1 MGTDDTEMG
10 GTSPF
15 DTIRHE
21 DDTGGE
27 FWSARELAPVL
38 GYRRWEQFPSVIAKA
53 QEACEGSGYAPSDHF
68 REVSKMIPTGKG
80 AHRSVQDWHLSRYAC
95 YLVVMNG
102 DPQKPIIAAGQ
113 TYFAVQSR
121 RQELADEAALAGLS
135 EAQRRLFVREQL
147 RAHNKQ
153 LAEAANA
160 AGVITPRDFALFQ
173 DHGYRGLYAGET
185 ARLIAERKG
194 VKPGQILEYM
204 GSTELAANLFRATQ
218 TEEKLQRE
226 AISDKDLANRT
237 YHDVG
242 AAVRRTIAELGG
254 TMPEDLP
261 TPEQSIK
268 QLQSAEQKRLEAERQ
283 PSLFDSLSDDKGANE

>member
-1 MGTDDTEMG
+1 METD

-15 DTIRHE
+15 DAIRHE
-21 DDTGGE
+21 DGAGNE
-27 FWSARELAPVL
+27 YWSARELAKVL
-38 GYRRWEQFPSVIAKA
+38 GYTTNFRNFQPVIAKA
-53 QEACEGSGYAPSDHF
+53 ETSCESSGYATSDHF
-68 REVSKMIPTGKG
+68 AHVRTMIGTGKG
-80 AHRSVQDWHLSRYAC
+80 AQRAAEDVHLSRYAC

-102 DPQKPIIAAGQ
+102 DPDKPIIAAGQ
-113 TYFAVQSR
+113 TYFAEQTR
-121 RQELADEAALAGLS
+121 RQELADEAALPGLS
-135 EAQRRLFVREQL
+135 EAQRRLFVRKQL
-147 RAHNKQ
+147 RDHNKQ

-226 AISDKDLANRT
+226 GINDKDLANRT
-237 YHDVG
+237 HHVVG

-261 TPEQSIK
+261 TPEQSIQ
-268 QLQSAEQKRLEAERQ
+268 QLQRAEQKRLEAERQ
-283 PSLFDSLSDDKGANE
+283 PSLFDLPSDSDGADE

>member
-1 MGTDDTEMG
+1 MG

-15 DTIRHE
+15 DAIRHE
-21 DDTGGE
+21 EDTGGE
-27 FWSARELAPVL
+27 YWSARELAPVL

-68 REVSKMIPTGKG
+68 REVSKMIATGKG
-80 AHRSVQDWHLSRYAC
+80 AHRSIQDWQLSRYAC

-102 DPQKPIIAAGQ
+102 DPQKPIIAVGQ

-121 RQELADEAALAGLS
+121 RQELADEATLAGLS

-147 RAHNKQ
+147 RTHNKQ
-153 LAEAANA
+153 
-160 AGVITPRDFALFQ
+160 
-173 DHGYRGLYAGET
+173 
-185 ARLIAERKG
+185 
-194 VKPGQILEYM
+194 
-204 GSTELAANLFRATQ
+204 LAANLFRATQ

-226 AISDKDLANRT
+226 GINDKDLANRT
-237 YHDVG
+237 HHVVG

-283 PSLFDSLSDDKGANE
+283 PSLFDSLSDDNGANE